1 LSSSIRNEVLQ
12 PAAITSD
19 LFRRACAKF
28 ATGITVVTTITRAG
42 IPHGLTVNSFTS
54 VSLVPPIVSICISL
68 RCSVLPAL
76 RTGSHFG
83 INILSEGQTETSA
96 RFAGVCEGRFDG
108 IAWHRG
114 SSGVPLLK
122 GVLAC
127 FECRLL
133 SHLDVGDHAILLGE
147 VEHAET
153 FTGKP
158 LLYFDSQYSRLSG

>member
-1 LSSSIRNEVLQ
+1 M
-12 PAAITSD
+12 TSD
-19 LFRRACAKF
+19 LFRQACAKF
-28 ATGITVVTTITRAG
+28 ATGITVVTTITRTG

-54 VSLVPPIVSICISL
+54 VSLAPPIVSICIGL

-83 INILSEGQTETSA
+83 INVLSESQRETAA

-114 SSGVPLLK
+114 TSGVPLLK

-127 FECRLL
+127 FECRLA

-147 VEHAET
+147 VEYAET
-153 FTGKP
+153 FPGKP
-158 LLYFDSQYSRLSG
+158 LLFFNSQYSRLAE